1 MGFVF
6 EAEEF
11 SFGWVE
17 FEMNRQRCSL
27 RVSSRELGFRSELQA
42 GDVDLDFSVAFVEGR
57 E

>member
-6 EAEEF
+6 EVEEF

-17 FEMNRQRCSL
+17 FEMNRQKFLL
-27 RVSSRELGFRSELQA
+27 RVLFRELGFRSEFQV